1 VTGGL
6 TRRVRRWRCG
16 QTLRGRTNAVVD
28 VARRMAQHEEEWR
41 DRCAAMQELRRL
53 LRGYELRVGNQR
65 EEDEDEEQEQAEL
78 ALFSPDNL
86 QVLTQP
92 LRSTLTDLRSSV
104 VKEAC
109 ATFADLARTVG
120 PAKCRIL
127 VRDLFPTLLDA
138 RGTANKACRAA
149 LAERLGNFN

>member
-1 VTGGL
+1 M
-6 TRRVRRWRCG
+6 
-16 QTLRGRTNAVVD
+16 VD

-53 LRGYELRVGNQR
+53 LRGYELRAGNQR
-65 EEDEDEEQEQAEL
+65 EGGEDEDEEQEQEKAEL

-92 LRSTLTDLRSSV
+92 LRSTLTDLRSAV

-138 RGTANKACRAA
+138 RGTANKACTTA
-149 LAERLGNFN
+149 LNARRRGT